1 MSTPVGHRGRR
12 ADILIELKRAGGL
25 TAKDLAALLDVSLN
39 AVRHHLK
46 ELEAGGVVE
55 YRRERRGV
63 GAPSH
68 TYGLTPAGEAL
79 FPRRS
84 EELVGQILDFAAS
97 TQGVRGAIVAA
108 LEDRYLQMA
117 DRLESELSGANA
129 STRLEAVARVLEDE
143 GYMAEWS
150 VADGRIRLTEHHCAV
165 RTVAE
170 RFPELCEAEARF
182 LEQVLGAGV
191 ERRLHILDGCRACE
205 YHIRFDTAG
214 PDGDAGGPAAGSEQ
228 AAQP

>member
-1 MSTPVGHRGRR
+1 MPVGHRGRR
-12 ADILIELKRAGGL
+12 ADILIELKRSGEL
-25 TAKDLAALLDVSLN
+25 TAKDLAAILGVSLN

-55 YRRERRGV
+55 YRRQRRGV
-63 GAPSH
+63 GAPAHS
-68 TYGLTPAGEAL
+68 YALTPAGEAL

-97 TQGVRGAIVAA
+97 AQGVRGAIVAA
-108 LEDRYLQMA
+108 LEDRYLQLA
-117 DRLESELSGANA
+117 DRLESELSGAPA
-129 STRLEAVARVLEDE
+129 DARLEAVARMLEDE

-150 VADGRIRLTEHHCAV
+150 MADGRIRLTEHHCAV

-205 YHIRFDTAG
+205 YHIRFDAAG
-214 PDGDAGGPAAGSEQ
+214 PDGDAGNPPAVGRSAEQ
-228 AAQP
+228 P